1 MTYSFLTSFFLLLRF
16 DRVTPP
22 PEKNEAR
29 SRVLENS
36 TLDFKME
43 IIPSDSLLFRAAV
56 DALKEF
62 LPEATLQIKP
72 SGVVICGMDR
82 SHIGFVHYSLA
93 AADCKVLKVPVPQT
107 IGMSMINLSR
117 VLSNVG
123 SADSIKLSLNKGRD
137 RLVVNYSNDKIG
149 KKAVY
154 ELPMLEINEEA
165 IELPDL
171 TYAAKVSAKTADIV
185 GVIKEV
191 GAFGDNMVLCLDAD
205 GFHIHAT
212 GDMGSA
218 KQTLE
223 NTEDRDMELTEDSVT
238 ATFATK
244 YLSGI
249 MKGCAPL
256 ASTTTLEFDGA
267 GQPLRASFHY
277 GADSHLLAY
286 QAPKIVE

>member
-1 MTYSFLTSFFLLLRF
+1 
-16 DRVTPP
+16 
-22 PEKNEAR
+22 
-29 SRVLENS
+29 
-36 TLDFKME
+36 ME

-62 LPEATLQIKP
+62 LPEATIQIKTN
-72 SGVVICGMDR
+72 GIVICGMDR

-93 AADCKVLKVPVPQT
+93 KADCKVLKVPVPQI
-107 IGMSMINLSR
+107 IGMNMLNLSR

-123 SADSIKLSLNKGRD
+123 AADSIKLTLNKARD
-137 RLVVNYSNDKIG
+137 RLVVNYSNEKIG

-154 ELPMLEINEEA
+154 ELPMLEINEDA
-165 IELPDL
+165 VDLPDL
-171 TYAAKVSAKTADIV
+171 TYAAKVSAKTSDIV

-191 GAFGDNMVLCLDAD
+191 GAFGDNIVMCLDAE
-205 GFHIHAT
+205 GFHISAT

-223 NTEDRDMELTEDSVT
+223 NKEDRDMELTEDSVT

-249 MKGCAPL
+249 IKGCAPL
-256 ASTTTLEFDGA
+256 SSTTTLEFDGS
-267 GQPLRASFHY
+267 GQPLRAAFHF
-277 GADSHLLAY
+277 GTDSHLLAY